1 MKDPFHNFLLG
12 VLLEHKSLKIPSE
25 QDHFSNQND
34 STSLKIFPQT
44 EGSLI
49 ESQQLII
56 PKENKNSSLSPMT
69 FPQQKIE
76 SSPIN
81 SNHEVLDLIQ

>member
-1 MKDPFHNFLLG
+1 
-12 VLLEHKSLKIPSE
+12 
-25 QDHFSNQND
+25 
-34 STSLKIFPQT
+34 LKIFPQT

-76 SSPIN
+76 SAPIN
-81 SNHEVLDLIQ
+81 SNHEVLDLIQQLIQNSQKGEALMLLDSLKEQLQKNEKT